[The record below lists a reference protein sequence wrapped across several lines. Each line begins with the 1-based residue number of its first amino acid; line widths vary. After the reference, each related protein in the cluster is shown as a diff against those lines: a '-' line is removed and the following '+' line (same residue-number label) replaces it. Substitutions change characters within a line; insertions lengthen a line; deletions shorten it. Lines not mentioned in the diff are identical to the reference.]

1 MFYAS
6 TCQAQC
12 LRWQKWNYNVLC
24 FPIKEEYR
32 AAPPSS
38 PIRRSCYGCWCGLI
52 SSHGR
57 TTLSEFALKILLFIS
72 IAKDKPAYN
81 VEYFV
86 IFCKRK
92 MIVSLV
98 FLPHHDCQPH
108 GERDIY

>member
-1 MFYAS
+1 MFAI
-6 TCQAQC
+6 AKMELQC
-12 LRWQKWNYNVLC
+12 IVFSNKGGVIEQ
-24 FPIKEEYR
+24 PH
-32 AAPPSS
+32 PSS

-98 FLPHHDCQPH
+98 FLPHHDCRPH
-108 GERDIY
+108 GERDLY